1 MHDDEMNITAVLN
14 RGHRILPNSAA
25 HITEYYIFMGGYD
38 SEQDSTLLCLL
49 RQTPYNKQAL

>member
-25 HITEYYIFMGGYD
+25 HITEYYIFIGGYD
-38 SEQDSTLLCLL
+38 SEQDSMLLCLL
-49 RQTPYNKQAL
+49 QQTPYNKQAL